1 MGARP
6 NTNPKLCLSLGL
18 FLVTQICAHFS
29 SEYVLKLPGAYGPL
43 RVAHL
48 ILFDHRVFSCGHE
61 IHGCVYDV
69 LQMVGMFF
77 SC

>member
-6 NTNPKLCLSLGL
+6 NTNPKLYLSLGL
-18 FLVTQICAHFS
+18 FLVIQICAHFS
-29 SEYVLKLPGAYGPL
+29 SEYVLKLLGVYGPL

-48 ILFDHRVFSCGHE
+48 VRFGHHVFSCGHE
-61 IHGCVYDV
+61 IHGCVCDG
-69 LQMVGMFF
+69 LRMVDMFF